1 VISLVHLPTFI
12 ILVLIGWAGRR
23 DGSDGVYAR
32 TLAVLRLVGKRP
44 TFSPNEN
51 AAHKQ
56 READL
61 TIDPAAPTW
70 RERIEALTIELTTLP
85 RAATLLI
92 AFLFLLGVEFVG
104 DLQLLNAAGMSEG
117 KRLIVAPALALA
129 IFGFTEVIF
138 EVARRKNKW
147 LFWIVM
153 ITACGVVF
161 FLTAVQ
167 FDTVA
172 TDDGDA
178 SQTATI
184 GLAVLLS
191 LTIVGPSALAAYI
204 IKKAREV
211 WPKVRERAELR
222 RWLRK
227 AEARVAAAK
236 RYIANLAAWGE
247 WWDQR
252 VTRLENQ
259 YDYTFKRSFMR
270 HHNDRDELQQHL
282 AAEPSFVP
290 SRTTATV
297 GVALNTPPSP
307 PKASAQIAAS
317 ERRQRGKKDDGTIH
331 PFVRHLATPHP
342 PVPNPYEEKK
352 S

>member
-1 VISLVHLPTFI
+1 VISLFHLPI
-12 ILVLIGWAGRR
+12 IIVLVLIGWAGRR
-23 DGSDGVYAR
+23 DGRDGVYAR

-44 TFSPNEN
+44 TFSPHEN

-70 RERIEALTIELTTLP
+70 RERIEVLTIELTTLP

-147 LFWIVM
+147 LFWLVM

-167 FDTVA
+167 FDTV
-172 TDDGDA
+172 TSDDGDT
-178 SQTATI
+178 SQAATI

-204 IKKAREV
+204 IQKAREV

-236 RYIANLAAWGE
+236 RYIASLAAWGE

-270 HHNDRDELQQHL
+270 HYNNREELQQL
-282 AAEPSFVP
+282 LTAEPSLVP
-290 SRTTATV
+290 HLQNSATPQ
-297 GVALNTPPSP
+297 VAATPKQPTP
-307 PKASAQIAAS
+307 
-317 ERRQRGKKDDGTIH
+317 RKKGEATFH
-331 PFVRHLATPHP
+331 PFVRDLAP
-342 PVPNPYEEKK
+342 PPLLNPYKGKK

>member
-1 VISLVHLPTFI
+1 MISLVHLPI
-12 ILVLIGWAGRR
+12 IIVLVLIGWAGRR
-23 DGSDGVYAR
+23 DGRDGVYAR

-61 TIDPAAPTW
+61 TIDPAAQGW

-85 RAATLLI
+85 RAWTLLL
-92 AFLFLLGVEFVG
+92 AFVFLLGVEFVS
-104 DLQLLNAAGMSEG
+104 DLQLLTAAGMSEG
-117 KRLIVAPALALA
+117 KRLVVAPALALA

-138 EVARRKNKW
+138 AVVRGKNRW
-147 LFWIVM
+147 LFWLVM
-153 ITACGVVF
+153 IAACGVVF

-167 FDTVA
+167 FDSVTS
-172 TDDGDA
+172 DDGET
-178 SQTATI
+178 SQAATI

-204 IKKAREV
+204 IEKVRAV
-211 WPKVRERAELR
+211 WPKLRERAELH

-227 AEARVAAAK
+227 AEARVATAK
-236 RYIANLAAWGE
+236 RYIANLAAWSE

-270 HHNDRDELQQHL
+270 HHNDRDELQQL
-282 AAEPSFVP
+282 LIAEPSLVP
-290 SRTTATV
+290 RRSTATV
-297 GVALNTPPSP
+297 APNTPPSP
-307 PKASAQIAAS
+307 PNANAQITAGGQ
-317 ERRQRGKKDDGTIH
+317 RQRRKKDDANIH
-331 PFVRHLATPHP
+331 PFVRDLPTATPLL
-342 PVPNPYEEKK
+342 NPYTEKK